1 MVRPDYAG
9 GSIINLMTSVI
20 RARDGRADEYAPLRD
35 LDPLV
40 LHTPRTLI
48 LLVIDGLGFEFLRR
62 QGDSMLRR
70 HLHARITSVFP
81 STTATAVTTF
91 LTGLAP
97 AQHGFTGW
105 HIYFREVDA
114 VVAILP
120 FRRRGAAHSQALD
133 TALLRDHA
141 RPVFER
147 LPLRSYTVSP
157 AHIVRSAFNAAHARG
172 AVQRPYATL
181 AELFVELSALARS
194 GDGRQYVYAY
204 YPDIDRLA
212 HDHGISSATVAA
224 AFTELDEAFAQ
235 FLRHIEG
242 SDTLVVV
249 TADHGFIDSSPP
261 HTLALEA
268 HPALARTLIRPLTGE
283 RRAAYCYVDPAQR
296 AAFEHYATTTLAP
309 YATLVSREM
318 LMEQEYF
325 GPGAPHPRLHE
336 RIGDYVLI
344 MKENYVIEDTVPGES
359 PHALIGVHGGMSA
372 AEMHVPLI
380 LARA

>member
-9 GSIINLMTSVI
+9 GSIVNLMTSVI

-35 LDPLV
+35 LDPLA
-40 LHTPRTLI
+40 LQAPRTLI

-62 QGDSMLRR
+62 QRNSVLRR
-70 HLHARITSVFP
+70 HLHARVTSVFP

-97 AQHGFTGW
+97 AQHAFTGW
-105 HIYFREVDA
+105 HIYFSEADA

-120 FRRRGAAHSQALD
+120 FRRRGPAQAQPLD
-133 TALLRDHA
+133 RALLLDHPP
-141 RPVFER
+141 PVFER
-147 LPLRSYTVSP
+147 LPLPSYVVSP
-157 AHIVRSAFNAAHARG
+157 AHITRSAFNEAHARG

-181 AELFVELSALARS
+181 AELFVELSALARERE
-194 GDGRQYVYAY
+194 GRRYVYAY

-212 HDHGISSATVAA
+212 HDHGIGSAEVAA
-224 AFTELDEAFAQ
+224 AFAELDQAFAH
-235 FLRHIEG
+235 FLRRIQG
-242 SDTLVVV
+242 SDTLVLV
-249 TADHGFIDSSPP
+249 TADHGFIDSSPQ
-261 HTLALEA
+261 HTLTLEA

-309 YATLVSREM
+309 YATLVSREA
-318 LMEQEYF
+318 LMEQAYF
-325 GPGAPHPRLHE
+325 GPGAPHPRLRE
-336 RIGDYVLI
+336 RIGDYALI

-359 PHALIGVHGGMSA
+359 PHALIGVHGGVSA